1 MKAQLIPRFS
11 TSAHTQESLGTRLLK
26 AVSESD
32 LHHVFTTKSDTCV
45 CGTHSGSSRVAQF
58 HSVRMA
64 SFVLI
69 DSTFSYKDS
78 EKRCTMETFI
88 ALVIQRYLSHSP
100 LGQIA
105 LRYMDCLPA
114 STTLPELQDIMLR
127 YAMQERSCHYN
138 YCWLLS
144 D

>member
-1 MKAQLIPRFS
+1 MNIYNKNWAQYEYSYNLATSRENWSPPPKKKKNSCPGVPGLGYATGLIPRFS

-32 LHHVFTTKSDTCV
+32 LHHVSVFTTKSDTCV
-45 CGTHSGSSRVAQF
+45 CGTHSGSSRVAQL

-88 ALVIQRYLSHSP
+88 ALVI
-100 LGQIA
+100 
-105 LRYMDCLPA
+105 
-114 STTLPELQDIMLR
+114 
-127 YAMQERSCHYN
+127 
-138 YCWLLS
+138 
-144 D
+144 

>member
-26 AVSESD
+26 AASESD

-45 CGTHSGSSRVAQF
+45 CGTHSGSSRVAQL

-69 DSTFSYKDS
+69 DSTFSYNEDLYS
-78 EKRCTMETFI
+78 PCDI
-88 ALVIQRYLSHSP
+88 AVFKPTVHQVKQHLDTWIAYLQVQHFQNYKTLCFVMQCRKGIVITTIAGYYLT
-100 LGQIA
+100 
-105 LRYMDCLPA
+105 DK
-114 STTLPELQDIMLR
+114 
-127 YAMQERSCHYN
+127 
-138 YCWLLS
+138 
-144 D
+144 